1 MILYV
6 RSANTYMV
14 SRRRRTSLFARAYT
28 YIYYI
33 IIIIY
38 YTRAA
43 AACVY
48 RIGRG
53 GLDARACRPLFFHR
67 YDFYFFRLRAFC
79 SAPARSRAGTV
90 AITSTH
96 CAAVTLYT
104 RAGDSP
110 LAARARGN
118 SFSAL
123 PPLLPY
129 IIARALYARRVY
141 TYTWRAVYTLC
152 VAYICTCCTP
162 SKTYPR
168 GSRLAAAHL
177 NINIR
182 ICMYI

>member
-1 MILYV
+1 V
-6 RSANTYMV
+6 CV
-14 SRRRRTSLFARAYT
+14 SHRTRWIRRAR
-28 YIYYI
+28 
-33 IIIIY
+33 
-38 YTRAA
+38 
-43 AACVY
+43 V
-48 RIGRG
+48 
-53 GLDARACRPLFFHR
+53 PPPFFFHR

-79 SAPARSRAGTV
+79 SPPARSRAGTV

-96 CAAVTLYT
+96 CVAVTLYT

-182 ICMYI
+182 ICMYIIIYARELCTPPLPRAVAVALPELPRREKSVRAAEPTSL